1 MFRAKVGLRIPV
13 DRVGSRKMMRRRFV
27 ESLVGSLVI
36 VSASFGFVP
45 SAQAWGCKGHQVIA
59 LIAERRLNP
68 HARTVVA
75 QILGDA
81 PISPDLRRFCGD
93 SGLDAFADSS
103 TWADDERT
111 VRPETADWHFIDIP
125 RGVTKGDLEQ
135 YCPPDG
141 CVTRAILDE
150 LAVLRDA
157 KASSQA
163 RGDALRFLIHFVGDL
178 HQPLHATTNND
189 LGGNCVPV
197 AFFGSAPQET
207 DPARESYRPNLHG
220 VWDTDILERF
230 AQGKTPTQIA
240 ADLQDKFKTQL
251 PAWQSEKTDVA
262 AWAWESHEAAEK
274 TVYGKL
280 PSKIAVET
288 PKLVKTCADDDHIS
302 TRMLKLNEVIGDE
315 YQGAAAP
322 VVEERL
328 TQAGARLAATL
339 NGLWP

>member
-1 MFRAKVGLRIPV
+1 
-13 DRVGSRKMMRRRFV
+13 MRHCF
-27 ESLVGSLVI
+27 VGSLAGSLVV
-36 VSASFGFVP
+36 VSLGFAFVS

-59 LIAERRLNP
+59 FVAEERVNA
-68 HARTVVA
+68 HARTMVA
-75 QILGDA
+75 QILEGT
-81 PISPDLRRFCGD
+81 PISRDLRRFCGN

-125 RGVTKGDLEQ
+125 RGVTKANLDQ
-135 YCPPDG
+135 YCPPTG
-141 CVTRAILDE
+141 CVTQAILTQ

-157 KASSQA
+157 KASPQA

-178 HQPLHATTNND
+178 HQPLHASTNND

-207 DPARESYRPNLHG
+207 DRAHESYRPNLHG
-220 VWDTDILERF
+220 VWDVDILERF
-230 AQGKTPTQIA
+230 SQGKTPTQIGA
-240 ADLQDKFKTQL
+240 ELQDKFKKQL
-251 PAWQSEKTDVA
+251 AAWQSEKMDLN

-288 PKLVKTCADDDHIS
+288 PKPVKTCADDGHIS
-302 TRMLKLNEVIGDE
+302 TQMLKLNEAIGDG

-328 TQAGARLAATL
+328 AKAGARLAAVL
-339 NGLWP
+339 NALWP